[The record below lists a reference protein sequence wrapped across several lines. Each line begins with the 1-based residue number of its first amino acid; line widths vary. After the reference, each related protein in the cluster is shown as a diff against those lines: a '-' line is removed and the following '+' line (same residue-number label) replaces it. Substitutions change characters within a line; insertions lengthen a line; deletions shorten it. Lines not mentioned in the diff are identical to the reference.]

1 MATDNYPT
9 IRVTK
14 TELVWPS
21 KFDAQG
27 KVRPVE
33 KAILP
38 FQAVE
43 TVNESKTDREDS
55 LLFRQRGEEP
65 KTWRNKLIWGD
76 NKVVM
81 ASLLPEFEGKIDL
94 IYIDPPFATGQDFSF
109 QTQVG
114 DQEVT
119 KEPSIIEEKAY
130 RDTWGR
136 DKESW
141 FGMIRPRL
149 ILMRDL
155 LSEHGTL
162 YVHMDWY
169 VGHHLRPLLDEV
181 FGESNSLGE
190 VIWAYGSPSGGRV
203 AGSKLVKA
211 HDMIFVYARR
221 YGEHR
226 YRMVYL
232 PYSEKYVQDWFK
244 YEDDSG
250 RKYRKRW
257 RRHKDGRSYFEKQY
271 LDESPGVPA
280 STVWSDIQQVYADPR
295 AYKSGMSSDIT
306 GFPTQKPEKLLNRIL
321 EISSNPGDLVADFFC
336 GSGTMGSVAEKLG
349 RRWIMCDLSKWAI
362 QVSRKRLLG
371 IKDCRPFEILNLGNY
386 QRHKLAANGCA
397 GPVRYLKFIL
407 DLYRAEVQTGH
418 RMLHGKKGGALV
430 HVGAVDSPITLREI
444 RETLAEAKEAGA
456 REVHFL
462 GWDFEMGLHDLV
474 EDVGNDYGLKV
485 RLVSIPRESLEV
497 ADPAKE
503 HLRFYDLN
511 YLDVEAEA
519 KKRTVTV
526 RIKDFAIAN
535 PEYLP
540 EEVRERVKKFS
551 DYIDYWAV
559 DWDYKGDTFHNGWQ
573 DFRTRKKRALKTD
586 ANHEYEES
594 GTYRVLVKV
603 VDVFGNDTT
612 KLLQVKVK

>member
-1 MATDNYPT
+1 EA
-9 IRVTK
+9 
-14 TELVWPS
+14 
-21 KFDAQG
+21 
-27 KVRPVE
+27 
-33 KAILP
+33 
-38 FQAVE
+38 
-43 TVNESKTDREDS
+43 
-55 LLFRQRGEEP
+55 
-65 KTWRNKLIWGD
+65 WRNRLIWGD

-109 QTQVG
+109 RTQVG
-114 DQEVT
+114 DQDIT

-130 RDTWGR
+130 RDTWGKYGPDR
-136 DKESW
+136 KLESYLE
-141 FGMIRPRL
+141 MMYERL
-149 ILMRDL
+149 ALMHDL
-155 LSEHGTL
+155 LTQTGSI
-162 YVHMDWY
+162 YVHLDWRVVSYVRAIMDERFGPSNFQREIVWDIS
-169 VGHHLRPLLDEV
+169 VLSGFKTIAKNWIRGHETILFYSKSNGFIFNKQSTEHRPEYIARFNKTDKKGRRYFDGRGERRYLDEV
-181 FGESNSLGE
+181 MEKGKAVGD
-190 VIWAYGSPSGGRV
+190 VWADVMSFQQIPTSQERV
-203 AGSKLVKA
+203 GY
-211 HDMIFVYARR
+211 D
-221 YGEHR
+221 
-226 YRMVYL
+226 
-232 PYSEKYVQDWFK
+232 
-244 YEDDSG
+244 
-250 RKYRKRW
+250 
-257 RRHKDGRSYFEKQY
+257 
-271 LDESPGVPA
+271 
-280 STVWSDIQQVYADPR
+280 
-295 AYKSGMSSDIT
+295 
-306 GFPTQKPEKLLNRIL
+306 TQKPEALLERI
-321 EISSNPGDLVADFFC
+321 ISASSDPGALVADFFC
-336 GSGTMGSVAEKLG
+336 GSGTTGAVAEKLG

-362 QVSRKRLLG
+362 QVARKRLLG

-386 QRHKLAANGCA
+386 QRHKLAANGRA

-444 RETLAEAKEAGA
+444 REALAEAKEAGA

-474 EDVGNDYGLKV
+474 NEVGEDYGLKV

-511 YLDVEAEA
+511 YLDVDAEA

-573 DFRTRKKRALKTD
+573 DFRTRKKRALKTE
-586 ANHEYEES
+586 ANHHYEES